1 MSAQVVSLFNYVE
14 RARDW
19 TQRELAE
26 FYRVESALIQA
37 GLTLETER
45 GVTDEGE
52 PWFVFC
58 RADTGEAFIHFARVD
73 GKYIAVGSALDQVVE
88 GRDFSAL
95 VQEIL
100 GAQAWIMA
108 KARSRS
114 NVFLHPSAL
123 LIAIVGAAFFHSGEA
138 KAGELSDHGRT
149 AVRKHVLPMLI
160 KLSAEQPAPLDA
172 GETAAIVS
180 SVLLEWAKLSPAV
193 LAGRDVLPLI
203 TASSADLAPLAFARG
218 GGTLADVLW
227 HNTAQSDLAAPP
239 ALISHHIEVQA
250 PAQDLIAPVISSP
263 SVEHMDLGAQGLDAG
278 LAPPAPMFVQVTP
291 VTFAVVAQG
300 SPSEAVQLVESS
312 NLASYLALQPVVV
325 PPSPE
330 LINLVDHGAHETLS
344 APPLLAP
351 AQSLPALGE
360 AMPPAPTPSHGPS
373 APPPLI
379 DPHIMAEVQQ
389 FSAEVSTLDVAV
401 TGHQIILYDGA
412 IFNHLPPGTI
422 LESMTFNF
430 ADGSSISLVGTA
442 AELQNLQLT

>member
-1 MSAQVVSLFNYVE
+1 MSAQVVSLFNFVE

-100 GAQAWIMA
+100 AAQAWIMA

-123 LIAIVGAAFFHSGEA
+123 LIAIVGAAFFQSGEA
-138 KAGELSDHGRT
+138 KAGELSDHGRA
-149 AVRKHVLPMLI
+149 AVRKHVLPVLM

-172 GETAAIVS
+172 AETAAIVS

-193 LAGRDVLPLI
+193 LAGRDILPLI
-203 TASSADLAPLAFARG
+203 AASGAELAPTAAFARG
-218 GGTLADVLW
+218 GGALADVLS
-227 HNTAQSDLAAPP
+227 HSAAQGDLAAAPM
-239 ALISHHIEVQA
+239 LTSHHIEGQA
-250 PAQDLIAPVISSP
+250 PAGDLIAPAISSP
-263 SVEHMDLGAQGLDAG
+263 SVEHMDLGAQTFDAG
-278 LAPPAPMFVQVTP
+278 LAAPVPVFVQATP
-291 VTFAVVAQG
+291 VTFAAVAEA
-300 SPSEAVQLVESS
+300 SPTEAVQLVESS
-312 NLASYLALQPVVV
+312 NVAGYLAIQPVAV

-330 LINLVDHGAHETLS
+330 LISLVDHGAHETLPLPPPLAQSPS
-344 APPLLAP
+344 APGAVTPAAP
-351 AQSLPALGE
+351 APSDG
-360 AMPPAPTPSHGPS
+360 PP

-389 FSAEVSTLDVAV
+389 FSAEVSVLDVAV

-442 AELQNLQLT
+442 AELQNLHLT